1 MAIYPQSVKLY
12 AYVSGAWADLTSD
25 VVESITGYWGMRSNK
40 ELDRVADTGQ
50 MFFTL
55 DNTAGLYA
63 PKLGTALAGWKK
75 GVPVKLVV
83 RFRDRDHIRF
93 RGVVDS
99 MKITGGALGLRRV
112 YVTVKDW
119 MDYAGKY
126 PLVSP
131 GIQTNKRA
139 DEALTTIVNAMPIAP
154 QGSTFSVGD
163 ETFPTVFDLTSTKTK
178 ALTEFNKLALSEMG
192 YIYLRKDWQ
201 TGENLRFDKRT
212 YRKGTDALTSY
223 SVPAANDGYLLKED
237 GGYLLTENGDRI
249 IIERAETFSLDVDN
263 NMQDINVDY
272 GNNLI
277 NRVSNIAYPRKVDT
291 SVKVLFSLGYPQQI
305 GAGETIELRGNYFDP
320 TGGATVNAESST
332 MITPAATTDYLMN
345 TLQDGTGTNRTSSLS
360 VTAVYGTEGVTYTL
374 VSSAADTCFIT
385 LLQAR
390 GYGIYTYATTETTA
404 ENTPSIN
411 EFGYASDTLHQQY
424 QQNTNLGKR
433 ETAKILDAERQPRTV
448 LNKVTMQANKDVDY
462 LLGYIMHDIGD
473 LVHVEEDETGIN
485 AYYYIQG
492 LSFSI
497 SPAFVD
503 GTATAII
510 DYGWTLKETRSTYVT
525 GDNGYSF
532 VAAEFTYNTSA
543 TLAQSLNFGVQDT
556 INNLTTKTISFWVY
570 VRDAGNIMSNSN
582 NAPVGVLSGWEI
594 STSGGTIAYGE
605 ETFKNWF
612 ASSVISNNVWIHCVF
627 TKVSTSADIAPII
640 YVDGV
645 SASVSSS
652 GTQTS
657 VPSQIGNSLSLGGLY
672 NGVNPE
678 NTFLGKLKDVRI
690 YDRILTAAEVLAL
703 YTEGAGGNDNLYGLV
718 FQAPVVRTEEL
729 TYYTDHVM
737 ISTDRVLDNV
747 YSEVGSPKKTTAA
760 TDFPT
765 IRLP

>member
-390 GYGIYTYATTETTA
+390 GYGIYTYATSESTA
-404 ENTPSIN
+404 EDTPSIN
-411 EFGYASDTLHQQY
+411 EFGYSSETLHQQY

-433 ETAKILDAERQPRTV
+433 ETAKILEAERQPRTV
-448 LNKVTMQANKDVDY
+448 LNKITMQANKDVDY
-462 LLGYIMHDIGD
+462 LWGYLMHDIGD
-473 LVHVEEDETGIN
+473 LVHVKEDETGIN
-485 AYYYIQG
+485 SYYYIQG

-503 GTATAII
+503 GAATAII
-510 DYGWTLKETRSTYVT
+510 DYGWTLKEARSTYVT

-532 VAAEFTYNTSA
+532 VTAEFTTTGGANTI
-543 TLAQSLNFGVQDT
+543 NFGVQDI
-556 INNLTTKTISFWVY
+556 INSLTTKSISIWFFAAPTGGGYLLSNTNGSATGVQTGWSVTI
-570 VRDAGNIMSNSN
+570 
-582 NAPVGVLSGWEI
+582 
-594 STSGGTIAYGE
+594 
-605 ETFKNWF
+605 
-612 ASSVISNNVWIHCVF
+612 ISNDIYFTELSAKFWSTPFTRSSQWINF
-627 TKVSTSADIAPII
+627 IITKESTELNTDPVI
-640 YVDGV
+640 YVNGV
-645 SASVSSS
+645 AGTLTPS
-652 GTQTS
+652 GTQATI
-657 VPSQIGNSLSLGGLY
+657 PSQIGNSLAIGTYYSGNDPL
-672 NGVNPE
+672 NGFN
-678 NTFLGKLKDVRI
+678 GKLKDIRF
-690 YDRILTAAEVLAL
+690 YDRILTASEALAL
-703 YTEGAGGNDNLYGLV
+703 YTEGASGNDNLNGLI
-718 FQAPVVRTEEL
+718 FQAPVVNTQEL
-729 TYYTDHVM
+729 TYYTDHTM
-737 ISTDRVLDNV
+737 LITDRVLDNI
-747 YSEVGSPKKTTAA
+747 YGEVGKPEKAVGGTYPIIK
-760 TDFPT
+760 
-765 IRLP
+765 LP

>member
-25 VVESITGYWGMRSNK
+25 VVESITGYWGIRSNK

-99 MKITGGALGLRRV
+99 MKITGGVLGLRRV

-305 GAGETIELRGNYFDP
+305 GAGETIELRGNYFDLS
-320 TGGATVNAESST
+320 GGATVNAESST

-390 GYGIYTYATTETTA
+390 GYGIYTYATSESTA
-404 ENTPSIN
+404 EDTPSIN
-411 EFGYASDTLHQQY
+411 EFGYSSVTLHQQY
-424 QQNTNLGKR
+424 QQNIMLGKI
-433 ETAKILDAERQPRTV
+433 EAAKILEEERQPRTV

-462 LLGYIMHDIGD
+462 LLGYLMHDIGD
-473 LVHVEEDETGIN
+473 LINVKEDETGID

-503 GTATAII
+503 GAATAII
-510 DYGWTLKETRSTYVT
+510 DYGFTLKSSRS
-525 GDNGYSF
+525 GINGYSL
-532 VAAEFTYNTSA
+532 VLGEFIENA
-543 TLAQSLNFGVQDT
+543 GFDFGVRDD
-556 INNLTTKTISFWVY
+556 INQLTQKSFSFWLSHATEGV
-570 VRDAGNIMSNSN
+570 VLTNANNFPTGTQAGWVIFTRITGGPGSE
-582 NAPVGVLSGWEI
+582 EI
-594 STSGGTIAYGE
+594 VFQERTGAEWAADI
-605 ETFKNWF
+605 
-612 ASSVISNNVWIHCVF
+612 SSVEDKDFFVI
-627 TKVSTSADIAPII
+627 TKESVSINTAPII
-640 YVDGV
+640 YRNG
-645 SASVSSS
+645 SSITVLGGGQS
-652 GTQTS
+652 S
-657 VPSQIGNSLSLGGLY
+657 IPSQDGNLLNLGAYLQGSTATQGFIGDQ
-672 NGVNPE
+672 E
-678 NTFLGKLKDVRI
+678 DVRI
-690 YDRILTAAEVLAL
+690 YNRILTPEEVSSMYAEGVDG
-703 YTEGAGGNDNLYGLV
+703 TGNLSGLI
-718 FQAPVVRTEEL
+718 FQSPVVKKSDL
-729 TYYTDHVM
+729 DYYTDHQI
-737 ISTDRVLDNV
+737 ISTDRIIDKI
-747 YSEVGSPKKTTAA
+747 YGDVGKPLGIAA
-760 TDFPT
+760 YFPT